1 MWGFYITMSENVEL
15 IRSVNLKIPA
25 RMVETAEKVGEGNYT
40 EGFRRIVDFYEQS
53 NALDLP
59 DWFFSSSWELKDIH
73 KLIRMAGHIGNKGK
87 LVRDIW
93 RKGDTRVRALLTDI
107 CRVDSFLYLE
117 WVKNALSDLITFED
131 EKKEWQA
138 LHNKLQNAK
147 DEISKSEETISHL
160 NEEISELEHHKG
172 EIEAEIK
179 QYNDDMLKITTFKP
193 INALY
198 TLYKALADIVDYADA
213 TDPLK
218 AKLRNARDLV
228 GKLVQHV
235 DRFSVPDELTAEMK
249 VKLELSESIR
259 KIEDK
264 DVRKLFQK
272 LLKRLREIK
281 PANTFNSGLLENG
294 GYFAMDPDTYYDIDE
309 LAGKISGVL
318 EEVKK

>member
-1 MWGFYITMSENVEL
+1 MSENVEL

-25 RMVETAEKVGEGNYT
+25 RMVEIAEKVGEGNYT

-53 NALDLP
+53 NDLDLP

-117 WVKNALSDLITFED
+117 WVQNALSDLITFED
-131 EKKEWQA
+131 DKKEWQA
-138 LHNKLQNAK
+138 LRNKLQNAR

-179 QYNDDMLKITTFKP
+179 RYDEDMLKITSFTP
-193 INALY
+193 LNTVY
-198 TLYKALADIVDYADA
+198 TLYKTLSDIVDD
-213 TDPLK
+213 LESSSVK
-218 AKLRNARDLV
+218 AKLKNVRDVL

-235 DRFSVPDELTAEMK
+235 DRFSLPDEVAQEMK
-249 VKLELSESIR
+249 VKLELAESIR
-259 KIEDK
+259 MIEQK

-272 LLKRLREIK
+272 LSKRLREIK
-281 PANTFNSGLLENG
+281 PANTFNTGLLENG

>member
-1 MWGFYITMSENVEL
+1 M

-25 RMVETAEKVGEGNYT
+25 RMVEIAEKVGEGNYT

-53 NALDLP
+53 NDLDLP

-117 WVKNALSDLITFED
+117 WVQNALSDLITFED
-131 EKKEWQA
+131 DKKEWQA
-138 LHNKLQNAK
+138 LRNKLQNAR

-160 NEEISELEHHKG
+160 NEEISELEHYKG

-179 QYNDDMLKITTFKP
+179 RYDEDMLKITSFTP
-193 INALY
+193 LNTVY
-198 TLYKALADIVDYADA
+198 TLYKTLSDIVDD
-213 TDPLK
+213 LESSSVK
-218 AKLRNARDLV
+218 AKLKNVRDVL

-235 DRFSVPDELTAEMK
+235 DRFSLPDEVAQEMK
-249 VKLELSESIR
+249 VKLELAESIR
-259 KIEDK
+259 MIEQK

-272 LLKRLREIK
+272 LSKRLREIK
-281 PANTFNSGLLENG
+281 PANTFNTGLLENG